1 VRTPIFSTQLGGEER
16 DAVAARR
23 ARMVEEQ
30 VRRRGIRDER
40 VLAALEQVPRH
51 SFVPDQL
58 EPHAYEDRPLPIG
71 HGQTISQPYIVA
83 YMTEKLALRPGA
95 RVLDIGTGS
104 GYHAAILARVAVR
117 VVSVEVVPE
126 LAARARARLA
136 RLGFANVSVHLAD
149 GALGWPADAPYDGIL
164 VACGAPSIPPA
175 LVRQLAPRARL
186 IMPVGTRD
194 GGQDLVIVEK
204 DEGGR
209 TIEWP
214 TIEVRFVPLTGPS
227 GEPPAG

>member
-1 VRTPIFSTQLGGEER
+1 VRTPIFSTQLGGDER
-16 DAVAARR
+16 DALGTRR

-30 VRRRGIRDER
+30 IRRRGIKDAR
-40 VLAALEQVPRH
+40 VLAALEHVPRH
-51 SFVPDQL
+51 AFVPELL
-58 EPHAYEDRPLPIG
+58 EAHAYEDRPLPIG

-95 RVLDIGTGS
+95 RVLDVGTGS
-104 GYHAAILARVAVR
+104 GYHAAILALVATR

-126 LAARARARLA
+126 LAAHARERLEH
-136 RLGFANVSVHLAD
+136 LGFANVAVHVAD
-149 GALGWPADAPYDGIL
+149 GALGWPSDAPYDGII

-175 LVRQLAPRARL
+175 LVRQLARRGRL

-204 DEGGR
+204 DETGR

-227 GEPPAG
+227 GEPPT